1 MLYLK
6 AGLIA
11 PYSAIIALNLLTI
24 ITLTLNKTTRLTPTI
39 NITLTLT

>member
-1 MLYLK
+1 MRLLK
-6 AGLIA
+6 ARLIP

-24 ITLTLNKTTRLTPTI
+24 ITLTPNEITYLTLTI